1 MDLPQKMEALIERLN
16 QYAEAYYTLDDP
28 LISDAEYDR
37 LYDELKDLEEQ
48 SQTVLP
54 DSPTQR
60 VGDRI
65 LPGFAKHAHKRPLW
79 SLNKAQN
86 EEEVEAWERRILKM
100 LADAGYERSE
110 LEYVVTLKLDGLT
123 VNLTYESGTLT
134 HAATRGSGEIG
145 EEILPQARTIA
156 SVPAR
161 VRAPW
166 TMEIRGE
173 ALMTRDAFDAYNR
186 NAKIPLKNLRNG
198 AAGALRNLDVQE
210 TARRGLSA
218 FFYDVGYQD
227 GGFFG
232 TYADMLAFLEEEGFP
247 VHPDRWLCA
256 GAGEAMAAVR
266 RIRDKRE
273 TYPFD
278 IDGAVIAVNDMGL
291 RDVLGY
297 TVKAPRW
304 SLAYKFEAQEK
315 TTRLRQV
322 EWNVGRTGKV
332 TPTALLEPVE
342 LGGVTVRRAT
352 LNNLDDIRRKG
363 IHIGALVLVR
373 RSNDVIPEIL
383 GVMDEKEA
391 RAEETAE
398 AQGIQEV
405 QEVQAPEEARA
416 VTARADEVADEPADI
431 REIQAPENCPVC
443 GYPLERDGAFLYCRN
458 TFGCRP
464 QTVKAMVHF
473 AGREAMN
480 ITGFSEK
487 TAEQLYHALNLRDVS
502 QLYGLT
508 PESLMG
514 LEKFKEKKAGNLI
527 KAIED
532 SKTCT
537 LGAFLYAAG
546 IPNVGKKTA
555 LDLAARYGSL
565 ENFLA
570 ADRETLLAIEDVG
583 EIVADSI
590 LSYLGNP
597 VSRRIIR
604 DLLDQGV
611 APASEQ
617 PIVGRA
623 APEEGERHALF
634 GKSVVLTGTLERFS
648 RVEAEERLRALGALV
663 KDSVSKRTDVVVA
676 GPGAGSKLDKAMALR
691 EQGADKPV
699 ILSEDEFLA
708 MIGD

>member
-1 MDLPQKMEALIERLN
+1 MDIPQKMEALIERLN
-16 QYAEAYYTLDDP
+16 QYAEAYYTLDNP
-28 LISDAEYDR
+28 LVSDAEYDQ

-48 SQTVLP
+48 AQTVLP

-65 LPGFAKHAHKRPLW
+65 LPGFSKHTHKSPLW

-86 EEEVEAWERRILKM
+86 EEDAEAWERRILKI
-100 LADAGYERSE
+100 LTDAGYERSE
-110 LEYVVTLKLDGLT
+110 LEYIVTLKLDGLT

-134 HAATRGSGEIG
+134 HAATRGTGEIG
-145 EEILPQARTIA
+145 EEILPQVRTIA
-156 SVPAR
+156 CVPGHI
-161 VRAPW
+161 RAPW
-166 TMEIRGE
+166 TVEIRGE
-173 ALMTRDAFDAYNR
+173 ALMTRDAFEAYNQKS
-186 NAKIPLKNLRNG
+186 KIPLKNLRNG

-232 TYADMLAFLEEEGFP
+232 TYSDMLAFLEEEGFP
-247 VHPDRWLCA
+247 VHPDRWLCT
-256 GAGEAMAAVR
+256 GVGEAMAAVR
-266 RIRDKRE
+266 RIREKRE
-273 TYPFD
+273 IYPFD

-315 TTRLRQV
+315 TTRLLQV

-342 LGGVTVRRAT
+342 LSGVTVRRAT

-363 IHIGALVLVR
+363 VHIGARVLVR

-383 GVMDEKEA
+383 GVMDEGEDGEA
-391 RAEETAE
+391 A
-398 AQGIQEV
+398 
-405 QEVQAPEEARA
+405 EVQAPEA
-416 VTARADEVADEPADI
+416 ARADEVRAEAAQADATAEVQ
-431 REIQAPENCPVC
+431 EIQAPANCPVC
-443 GYPLERDGAFLYCRN
+443 GYPLERDGAFLFCRN

-480 ITGFSEK
+480 IAGFSEK
-487 TAEQLYHALNLRDVS
+487 TAEQLYQSLNLRDVS

-508 PESLMG
+508 LESLMG

-537 LGAFLYAAG
+537 LGAFLFAAG

-570 ADRETLLAIEDVG
+570 ADRETLLAVEDVG

-611 APASEQ
+611 TPASEQ
-617 PIVGRA
+617 PAVEQA

-691 EQGADKPV
+691 EQGADKPL
-699 ILSEDEFLA
+699 ILSEDDFLA

>member
-1 MDLPQKMEALIERLN
+1 MDSLQRMEALIEQLN
-16 QYAEAYYTLDDP
+16 KYAEAYYTLDDP
-28 LISDAEYDR
+28 LVSDAEYDR
-37 LYDELKDLEEQ
+37 LYDELKELEER
-48 SQTVLP
+48 SGTVLP

-65 LPGFAKHAHKRPLW
+65 LPGFVKHVHKSPLW

-86 EEEVEAWERRILKM
+86 EEDAEAWERRILKI
-100 LADAGYERSE
+100 LADAGYERAG
-110 LEYVVTLKLDGLT
+110 LEYMVTLKLDGLT
-123 VNLTYESGTLT
+123 VNLTYESGALT
-134 HAATRGSGEIG
+134 HAATRGAGDVG
-145 EEILPQARTIA
+145 EEILPQVRTIA
-156 SVPAR
+156 CVPER

-166 TMEIRGE
+166 IMEIRGE
-173 ALMTRDAFDAYNR
+173 ALMTRDAFEAYNR
-186 NAKIPLKNLRNG
+186 KAKIPLKNLRNG
-198 AAGALRNLDVQE
+198 AAGALRNLDVRE

-227 GGFFG
+227 GGFFD

-256 GAGEAMAAVR
+256 GVGEALAAVR
-266 RIRDKRE
+266 RIREKRE

-278 IDGAVIAVNDMGL
+278 IDGAVIAVNDMRL
-291 RDVLGY
+291 REALGY

-315 TTRLRQV
+315 TTRLRNV

-332 TPTALLEPVE
+332 TPTALLDPVE

-352 LNNLDDIRRKG
+352 LNNPDDIRRKG
-363 IHIGALVLVR
+363 VHIGARVLVR

-383 GVMDEKEA
+383 GVTDG
-391 RAEETAE
+391 REEDAAPPE
-398 AQGIQEV
+398 RVLPGESPQEQV
-405 QEVQAPEEARA
+405 PEF
-416 VTARADEVADEPADI
+416 
-431 REIQAPENCPVC
+431 REIQAPERCPVC

-464 QTVKAMVHF
+464 QTVKAIVHF

-480 ITGFSEK
+480 IAGFSEK
-487 TAEQLYHALNLRDVS
+487 TAEQLYRSLDLRDVS

-508 PESLMG
+508 SESLMG
-514 LEKFKEKKAGNLI
+514 LEKFREKKAGNLI
-527 KAIED
+527 EAIEK

-537 LGAFLYAAG
+537 LGAFLYAIG

-555 LDLAARYGSL
+555 LDLAARFGSL

-570 ADRETLLAIEDVG
+570 ADRETLLAMEDVG
-583 EIVADSI
+583 EIVADDI

-597 VSRRIIR
+597 AARRIIR
-604 DLLDQGV
+604 DLLDRGV
-611 APASEQ
+611 RPAAERPVQ
-617 PIVGRA
+617 RRA
-623 APEEGERHALF
+623 ERGEDGEDGKQSALF
-634 GKSVVLTGTLERFS
+634 GRSVVVTGTLERFS

-663 KDSVSKRTDVVVA
+663 KSSVSKQTDFVVA
-676 GPGAGSKLDKAMALR
+676 GAGAGSKLDKALALR

-699 ILSEDEFLA
+699 ILSEDDFAALA
-708 MIGD
+708 GD